1 MAEISTSILSVEE
14 ENSIKTF
21 YNLEEAKTDY
31 FHIDVM
37 DGEFVENNTYKKML
51 KFCANIKQIS
61 NLPLDVHLMVKDIK
75 KYIEDYTN
83 FEPSIITFHIEEMK
97 TKDQTMELIKL
108 IRENGIKPAIAISP
122 DTPVESILEYL
133 PYIHMVLVMTVIPGK
148 GGQKLIPDT
157 IVKIKKIKEYIEQN
171 NLDTYIEADGG
182 INEENAKML
191 KEAGVDIIVAGSSII
206 NSKNYKETINN
217 LKK

>member
-1 MAEISTSILSVEE
+1 MAEISTSILSVKEE
-14 ENSIKTF
+14 DSIKTF

-37 DGEFVENNTYKKML
+37 DGEFVEDNTHKKML
-51 KFCANIKQIS
+51 EFCSNIKQIS

-83 FEPSIITFHIEEMK
+83 FEPSIITFHIEEMEN
-97 TKDQTMELIKL
+97 KDQTMELIKL

-122 DTPVESILEYL
+122 DTPTENILEYL
-133 PYIHMVLVMTVIPGK
+133 PYIHMVLVMTVVPGK

-171 NLDTYIEADGG
+171 KLDTYVEADGG
-182 INEENAKML
+182 INAENAETL
-191 KEAGVDIIVAGSSII
+191 KKAGVDIIVAGSSII
-206 NSKNYKETINN
+206 NSKNYKETISN
-217 LKK
+217 LKR

>member
-37 DGEFVENNTYKKML
+37 DGEFVENNTHKKML
-51 KFCANIKQIS
+51 EFCANIKQIS

-97 TKDQTMELIKL
+97 TKEEIMEIINL
-108 IRENGIKPAIAISP
+108 IRENNIKPAIAISP

-133 PYIHMVLVMTVIPGK
+133 PYIHMVLVMTVVPGK

-157 IVKIKKIKEYIEQN
+157 IVKIKKIKEYIEKN

-182 INEENAKML
+182 INEENARIL
-191 KEAGVDIIVAGSSII
+191 KDAGVDIIVAGSSII